1 MLKQT
6 ALKLIFTSLLALGLC
21 ACASHEPL
29 AIQNDALHYT
39 TSGETNLWLVMGEDF
54 KMNHYQNEPAV
65 QKQIQWY
72 IANEGHLETTADR
85 ATPYVYYVLQEIK
98 KRKMPSE
105 LALLPVVESNYNP
118 FAYSSAGAAGLWQMM
133 PKTATGLEVEQNWW
147 YDGRRDIYDST
158 DAALGYLQYLN
169 KMYDGDWLLT
179 IAAYN
184 CGFGAVNNAIKYNKA
199 HNLPTDFWHLKLPR
213 ETRDYVPKFL
223 AVSTILANPGEYP
236 IEWPTVKVAPFLAPV
251 SVGGQIDLAKA
262 AKLAEISS
270 EEIHRLNPGF
280 NRWATEPDG
289 ERLLIIPA
297 DKIEIFT
304 ANLKKL
310 PSAERVT
317 WNRYIV
323 KSGDTLGK
331 IAQSYHTSSSLISE
345 INNLKN
351 NIIRPKQVL
360 LIPLSTTSLSKSQ
373 LRYIENYLRT
383 NTQPY
388 NIPYTVQTGDNLNR
402 IAKRFH
408 IDMKKLKEAN
418 HLTSDLLRPG
428 QIIAIPPSNQ

>member
-1 MLKQT
+1 MFKQT
-6 ALKLIFTSLLALGLC
+6 ALKLIFTSLFALGLC

-29 AIQNDALHYT
+29 TIQNGALHYT
-39 TSGETNLWLVMGEDF
+39 TSGETNLWLVMGKDF
-54 KMNHYQNEPAV
+54 KMNHYQDEPAV
-65 QKQIQWY
+65 EKQIQWY
-72 IANEGHLETTADR
+72 MDNVVYLEKTADS

-118 FAYSSAGAAGLWQMM
+118 FAYSNVGAAGLWQMM
-133 PKTATGLEVEQNWW
+133 PKTATGLDIQQNWW

-158 DAALGYLQYLN
+158 DAALNYLQELN
-169 KMYDGDWLLT
+169 ERYDGNWLLT

-184 CGFGAVNNAIKYNKA
+184 CGFGTVNNAIKYNKE
-199 HNLPTDFWHLKLPR
+199 HHLPTDFWHLNLPR
-213 ETRDYVPKFL
+213 ETREYVPKFL
-223 AVSTILANPGEYP
+223 AVSIILANPREYP
-236 IEWPTVKVAPFLAPV
+236 IEWPAVKLAPFLAPV
-251 SVGGQIDLAKA
+251 SVGSQIDLAKA
-262 AKLAEISS
+262 AKLADISA

-289 ERLLIIPA
+289 DHLLIIPA
-297 DKIEIFT
+297 DKVAIFT
-304 ANLKKL
+304 ENLKKL

-331 IAQSYHTSSSLISE
+331 IAQSYHTSISLIAE
-345 INNLKN
+345 INSLKN

-373 LRYIENYLRT
+373 LRSIENYLRM
-383 NTQPY
+383 NTKPN
-388 NIPYTVQTGDNLNR
+388 NIPYTVQSGDNLGA

-408 IDMKKLKEAN
+408 TTVNILKDIN
-418 HLTSDLLRPG
+418 HLTSNTLRPG
-428 QIIAIPPSNQ
+428 QIIAIPPGNK